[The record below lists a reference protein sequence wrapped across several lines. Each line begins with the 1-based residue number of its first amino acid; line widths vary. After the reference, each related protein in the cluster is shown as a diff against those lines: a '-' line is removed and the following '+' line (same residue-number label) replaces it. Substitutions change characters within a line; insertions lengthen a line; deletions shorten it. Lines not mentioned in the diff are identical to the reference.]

1 MNRQSCIHVCFFT
14 FAIALVPLAARAQA
28 GPLLRRGAEEAAEM
42 IMRRSG
48 QKAAGEIAEF
58 GGQTALRE
66 SLEKIGKESG
76 DEIMKKAGAL
86 AADYGPTALRSI
98 ERSPKA
104 MTAALDKLSPQFR
117 QAAIH
122 IVDRDPKIMVS
133 LVERYGSD
141 ALEAA
146 ARHPGIGATLTQK
159 LGAQGI
165 VAARKATTN
174 EAIILARH
182 ADEINA
188 LAPTTRQAVLG
199 AIGKAP
205 AKAAAILEKNPKLL
219 LTAAGV
225 AIFLGAKDSFIGT
238 TATPGL
244 IERMTG
250 RTFEALKTPVYI
262 LCGLLLAGAAGYLII
277 GLRAYAKTKSLKNAQ
292 PSLQDSGKKS
302 RQ

>member
-1 MNRQSCIHVCFFT
+1 M
-14 FAIALVPLAARAQA
+14 
-28 GPLLRRGAEEAAEM
+28 
-42 IMRRSG
+42 
-48 QKAAGEIAEF
+48 
-58 GGQTALRE
+58 RE

-76 DEIMKKAGAL
+76 EEIMKKAGVF

-117 QAAIH
+117 QTAIH
-122 IVDRDPKIMVS
+122 IVDRDPKVMVS

-146 ARHPGIGATLTQK
+146 ARHPGVGATLTQK
-159 LGAQGI
+159 LGTQGI
-165 VAARKATTN
+165 EAARKATTN

-182 ADEINA
+182 ADEIAA
-188 LAPTTRQAVLG
+188 LAPTSRQAVLA
-199 AIGKAP
+199 AISKAP

-225 AIFLGAKDSFIGT
+225 TIFLGAKDSFIGT
-238 TATPGL
+238 TAAPGL

-262 LCGLLLAGAAGYLII
+262 LCALLLAGAAGYIII
-277 GLRAYAKTKSLKNAQ
+277 GLRSYAKARSLKNAQ
-292 PSLQDSGKKS
+292 IAVRDSGDQTNK
-302 RQ
+302 

>member
-1 MNRQSCIHVCFFT
+1 MKCQSCIHVSVFT
-14 FAIALVPLAARAQA
+14 FAILLAPLLAHSQA
-28 GPLLRRGAEEAAEM
+28 GPLLRHGAEEAAEM

-76 DEIMKKAGAL
+76 EEIMKKAGVF

-117 QAAIH
+117 QTAIH
-122 IVDRDPKIMVS
+122 IVDRDPKVMVS

-146 ARHPGIGATLTQK
+146 ARHPGVGATLTQK
-159 LGAQGI
+159 LGTQGI
-165 VAARKATTN
+165 EAARKATTN

-182 ADEINA
+182 ADEIAA
-188 LAPTTRQAVLG
+188 LAPTSRQAVLA
-199 AIGKAP
+199 AISKAP

-225 AIFLGAKDSFIGT
+225 TIFLGARDSFIGT
-238 TATPGL
+238 TL
-244 IERMTG
+244 ISKYMKTLRQITG
-250 RTFEALKTPVYI
+250 IVFLEML
-262 LCGLLLAGAAGYLII
+262 GLLI
-277 GLRAYAKTKSLKNAQ
+277 KSC
-292 PSLQDSGKKS
+292 PV
-302 RQ
+302 